1 VVASASATEVVL
13 TCASISSVLDRKIP
27 VLAMQNQCNHAL
39 YSPGCGLYKL
49 FPLWR
54 NPVHVSAI
62 HGCAVTAAEFTN
74 NEDQFYRGGML
85 ESITG
90 EVRFIADHQ
99 GDTVVLLSPMSSLE
113 VAQYAW
119 AYWGCDQDEETLTR
133 APRPTTTGRR

>member
-1 VVASASATEVVL
+1 
-13 TCASISSVLDRKIP
+13 
-27 VLAMQNQCNHAL
+27 MQNQCNHAL
-39 YSPGCGLYKL
+39 FSPGCGLYKL

-54 NPVHVSAI
+54 NPVHVSAVD
-62 HGCAVTAAEFTN
+62 GCVVKANEFTN
-74 NEDQFYRGGML
+74 HEDQFYRGGML

-119 AYWGCDQDEETLTR
+119 AYWGCDHDEETCLKKFGNLPNHLGWR
-133 APRPTTTGRR
+133 RIPGHNPFRGRID